1 MFFFKGV
8 LFSASKGMLNCKCE
22 TSFKF
27 ILKGKKLSNISK
39 AFFIIRFSI
48 KAIYKVKSAFIINN
62 FKIIYYKVYYLI
74 YLITFR
80 VLYFYKVLEVIIV
93 NNNLEYKFKAFKIIA
108 LILKRF
114 YNCK

>member
-39 AFFIIRFSI
+39 AAFIVGPFI
-48 KAIYKVKSAFIINN
+48 KAISKVRGSFIVND
-62 FKIIYYKVYYLI
+62 FKIICRKVYRLAS
-74 YLITFR
+74 LIT
-80 VLYFYKVLEVIIV
+80 L
-93 NNNLEYKFKAFKIIA
+93 
-108 LILKRF
+108 
-114 YNCK
+114 

>member
-39 AFFIIRFSI
+39 AALIVKPFI
-48 KAIYKVKSAFIINN
+48 KAIS
-62 FKIIYYKVYYLI
+62 
-74 YLITFR
+74 R
-80 VLYFYKVLEVIIV
+80 V
-93 NNNLEYKFKAFKIIA
+93 
-108 LILKRF
+108 
-114 YNCK
+114 